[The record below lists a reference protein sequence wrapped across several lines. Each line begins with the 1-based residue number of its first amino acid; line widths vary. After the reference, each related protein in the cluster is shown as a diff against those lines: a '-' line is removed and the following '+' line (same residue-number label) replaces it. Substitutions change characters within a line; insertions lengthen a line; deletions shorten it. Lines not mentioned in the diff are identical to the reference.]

1 MKKIILLL
9 ILSILSFSIFA
20 QAQNNNVQE
29 KKSDVTVLTIEE
41 AVDYALKNS
50 RSLKSSA
57 IDLEIKKRASTFSWN
72 TLLPGFSVSTS
83 GSRANDYGGTAAAFS
98 QITAAL
104 MAAQGM
110 PMQAQT
116 DYEKEQERW
125 TGVGVASLSWNFNLA
140 MIDAIKAAH
149 LQYENQLI
157 SWDQTLKQTE
167 VNIRKLFYG
176 ILLMQENLNIQ
187 KTNLNNASERFEQ
200 AMADYNNGIVPEL
213 SVLNSQVSYEN
224 LRPNVLSM
232 EQQITQQKNTFAF
245 LLGLP
250 FGTNLELS
258 GSIDVDFVSVDAND
272 LFEKYCEQNRDIIS
286 MKNNIRLLETSLNAN
301 MLSTFTPTFSL
312 SWGFQP
318 VIYSYDSKD
327 EKKSWKNPFADDTYD
342 SGSLSLTI
350 VFPNLVNMLPFSSN
364 YQKIKD
370 TKAQIE
376 QMNIALEQMLQN
388 SEIQVHTYV
397 DNLAKSES
405 NIKAMKNNVLL
416 AEKAY
421 KSTLSSYND
430 GGQDLLA
437 VKDAENSMSQAKL
450 GLMNEKFNYI
460 SALLDLEYMLN
471 ISIQGK

>member
-1 MKKIILLL
+1 MKKNILVLIFII
-9 ILSILSFSIFA
+9 ISGVVFA
-20 QAQNNNVQE
+20 QTQNENVQE
-29 KKSDVTVLTIEE
+29 NKSEVKVLTIDE

-72 TLLPGFSVSTS
+72 TLLPGLSVSAS
-83 GSRANDYGGTAAAFS
+83 GSRSNDYGGTAAAFS
-98 QITAAL
+98 QITATL
-104 MAAQGM
+104 MAAQGI
-110 PMQAQT
+110 PVQPQT
-116 DYEKEQERW
+116 DFANEKERW
-125 TGVGVASLSWNFNLA
+125 AGVGVASLSWNFNLA

-157 SWDQTLKQTE
+157 SWDQTLRQTE

-187 KTNLNNASERFEQ
+187 KTNLNNANARYEQ
-200 AMADYNNGIVPEL
+200 ALADYNNGIVPEL

-224 LRPNVLSM
+224 LKPNVISM

-250 FGTNLELS
+250 FGTKLDLS
-258 GSIDVDFVSVDAND
+258 GSIDVNFVSVDAND
-272 LFEKYCEQNRDIIS
+272 LVEKYCAQCQEILS
-286 MKNNIRLLETSLNAN
+286 LKNTIRMLETSLNAN
-301 MLSTFTPTFSL
+301 FLSTFTPTFSL

-318 VIYSYDSKD
+318 VIYTYDSKD
-327 EKKSWKNPFADDTYD
+327 EKNSWKNPFADDTYD

-350 VFPNLVNMLPFSSN
+350 VFPNIINMLPFSSN

-370 TKAQIE
+370 TKAQLQ
-376 QMNIALEQMLQN
+376 QMNIALEQLMQN

-397 DNLAKSES
+397 DNLTKSEL

-421 KSTLSSYND
+421 NSTLSSYND

-437 VKDAENSMSQAKL
+437 VKDAENSMNQAKL

-460 SALLDLEYMLN
+460 STLLDLEYMLN
-471 ISIQGK
+471 ISILEK

>member
-1 MKKIILLL
+1 MKKTFLIMLLIIL
-9 ILSILSFSIFA
+9 SSFVFA
-20 QAQNNNVQE
+20 QTDS
-29 KKSDVTVLTIEE
+29 KKTVLTIDD

-72 TLLPGFSVSTS
+72 TLLPGLSVSAS
-83 GSRANDYGGTAAAFS
+83 GSRSNDYGGTSAAFS
-98 QITAAL
+98 QITATL
-104 MAAQGM
+104 MASQGI
-110 PMQAQT
+110 PYQAKT
-116 DYEKEQERW
+116 DFENEKERW
-125 TGVGVASLSWNFNLA
+125 AVVGVASLSWNFNLA

-187 KTNLNNASERFEQ
+187 KTNLNNANERYKQ
-200 AMADYNNGIVPEL
+200 ALADYNNGIVPEL

-224 LRPNVLSM
+224 LKPNVLSM

-250 FGTNLELS
+250 FGTDLELS
-258 GSIDVDFVSVDAND
+258 GSIDVDFVTVDANE
-272 LFEKYCEQNRDIIS
+272 LVANYCEQNRDIIS
-286 MKNNIRLLETSLNAN
+286 LKNNIRLLKTSLNAN
-301 MLSTFTPTFSL
+301 KLSTFTPTFSL

-318 VIYSYDSKD
+318 ILYSYDSKD
-327 EKKSWKNPFADDTYD
+327 EDNSWKNPFDDDTYD
-342 SGSLSLTI
+342 SGSLALTI
-350 VFPNLVNMLPFSSN
+350 VFPNLINMFPFSSN

-370 TKAQIE
+370 TKAQIQ
-376 QMNIALEQMLQN
+376 QMNIALEQLMQN

-397 DNLAKSES
+397 DNLIKSES

-460 SALLDLEYMLN
+460 STLLDLEYMLN
-471 ISIQGK
+471 ISLQEKTN